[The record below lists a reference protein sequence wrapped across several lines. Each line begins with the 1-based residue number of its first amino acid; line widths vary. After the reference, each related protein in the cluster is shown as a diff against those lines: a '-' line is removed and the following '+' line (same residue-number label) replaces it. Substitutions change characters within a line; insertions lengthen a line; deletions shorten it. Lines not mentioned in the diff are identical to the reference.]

1 MTDVTLL
8 CTVRGCGEAL
18 ARASRQLVCP
28 KGHAFDMA
36 RSGYAN
42 LLQPQDRRSRTP
54 GDSKEAVAA
63 RRRFLDRGHSQHLV
77 EKISSYV
84 DRGPV
89 LDVGCG
95 EGHHLEAFRLGG
107 AAEAHGVDIS
117 VAATDLA
124 ARTYRQCH
132 FIVANADRFL
142 PYAAGSFGTVASI
155 TARFNASEFRR
166 VLRPDGRLVIAVA
179 GPDDLIELREAIL
192 GERILVDRTE
202 AAIRALEAAFRLEHQ
217 ESVRTVANLDHQSI
231 EDVMTSSYR
240 AMRTRER
247 EKLAALGEMEVTL
260 SRDVLVFVPLPS
272 RANRKDAGIR
282 ITSS

>member
-8 CTVRGCGEAL
+8 CSVRGCGEAL
-18 ARASRQLVCP
+18 ARESRQLVCP
-28 KGHAFDMA
+28 RRHAFDVA
-36 RSGYAN
+36 RSGYVN

-54 GDSKEAVAA
+54 GDSKEAVSA
-63 RRRFLDRGHSQHLV
+63 RRRFLDRGHSQELV
-77 EKISSYV
+77 ARISDHV
-84 DRGPV
+84 ERGPV

-107 AAEAHGVDIS
+107 AGEAHGVDIS
-117 VAATDLA
+117 VAAIDLA

-142 PYAAGSFGTVASI
+142 PYASASFGTVASI
-155 TARFNASEFRR
+155 TARFNAREFRR
-166 VLRPDGRLVIAVA
+166 VLRPDGRLLIAVA

-192 GERILVDRTE
+192 GERKLVDRTE
-202 AAIRALEAAFRLEHQ
+202 AAIGALEAEFRLEHQ
-217 ESVRTVANLDHQSI
+217 ESVRTRTLLDHQSI

-247 EKLAALGEMEVTL
+247 EKLAALREMKVTL
-260 SRDVLVFVPLPS
+260 SRDVLIFAPLSS
-272 RANRKDAGIR
+272 RA
-282 ITSS
+282 